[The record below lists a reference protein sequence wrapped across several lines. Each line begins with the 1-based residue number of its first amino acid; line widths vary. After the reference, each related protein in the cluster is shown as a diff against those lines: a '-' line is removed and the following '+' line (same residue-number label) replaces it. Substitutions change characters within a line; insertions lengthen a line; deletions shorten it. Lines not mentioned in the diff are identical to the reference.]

1 MQLHLQLW
9 QDFIDLCHSLTHEQ
23 YTHKSTW
30 LNGVSIA
37 EHLRHSYEFYLCL
50 LHGCSTGEINYEN
63 RKRDRKIET
72 DLNYALEKLEGLKID
87 LSTLN
92 PSNDIRLKSE
102 EAAKEVVVSSLERE
116 LLYCL
121 DHAIH
126 HQALIKIGLKE
137 LDLSQLV
144 SPDFG
149 VAYST
154 LRYRAGA

>member
-9 QDFIDLCHSLTHEQ
+9 QDFIDLCQSLTHEQ
-23 YTHKSTW
+23 YTCKSKW

-50 LHGCSTGEINYEN
+50 LQGSSRGEINYEN

-72 DLNYALEKLEGLKID
+72 DLNYTLEKLEALKND

-92 PSNDIRLKSE
+92 PSNEIQLKSV
-102 EAAKEVVVSSLERE
+102 EAGEQEVKSSFERE

-137 LDLSQLV
+137 LELSHLV

-154 LRYRAGA
+154 LRYRARA

>member
-9 QDFIDLCHSLTHEQ
+9 QDFIDLCQSLTQEQ
-23 YTHKSTW
+23 YTHKLTW

-50 LHGCSTGEINYEN
+50 LQGSNGGEVNYEN

-72 DLNYALEKLEGLKID
+72 DLGYTLERLEALKID
-87 LSTLN
+87 LSTLTA
-92 PSNDIRLKSE
+92 SNEICLRSK
-102 EAAKEVVVSSLERE
+102 EAVDEKVISSLERE

-126 HQALIKIGLKE
+126 HQALIKIGLRE
-137 LDLSQLV
+137 LNLSFIV